1 MNLSENRSTQ
11 KNLTWYNFF
20 FGEERLRLKQTGAT
34 MGLGEV
40 AKAIGSAW
48 RSLSPEEKKEWG
60 NLPRVNA
67 TFLAM
72 APLYMLELAASAA
85 SMCWDDEIIVL
96 SSSDS
101 E

>member
-1 MNLSENRSTQ
+1 
-11 KNLTWYNFF
+11 
-20 FGEERLRLKQTGAT
+20 
-34 MGLGEV
+34 MGLGGM

-48 RSLSPEEKKEWG
+48 KNLFPEEKKEWG

-72 APLYMLELAASAA
+72 APIYMLELEASVA
-85 SMCWDDEIIVL
+85 SMCLDNEVLVL